1 MRLFLFSI
9 ATAMA
14 FMAVQPL
21 SAQTPGIYNNP
32 GPVISGSVQIERVP
46 KTARD
51 FINKHFRN
59 AVVVKCEEDFMPQ
72 EYEIELSDGTDL
84 EFDDKG
90 QWIEIDA
97 GKARVLPGHLVK
109 KLLPRRAH
117 DELSRR
123 NVLGAVET
131 LKRGKAGYK
140 VELRGVELD
149 DYKFDRDGKLLSI
162 SD

>member
-1 MRLFLFSI
+1 MKRCLIPI

-59 AVVVKCEEDFMPQ
+59 AAIVKCEEDFMPQ
-72 EYEIELSDGTDL
+72 E
-84 EFDDKG
+84 
-90 QWIEIDA
+90 
-97 GKARVLPGHLVK
+97 
-109 KLLPRRAH
+109 
-117 DELSRR
+117 
-123 NVLGAVET
+123 
-131 LKRGKAGYK
+131 
-140 VELRGVELD
+140 
-149 DYKFDRDGKLLSI
+149 
-162 SD
+162 